1 MFSAP
6 VEGGLTRRS
15 HALEVPPYLHM
26 RNVNS
31 WTGLVF
37 VSGKG
42 NVIIHLSMEMLF
54 LLKLSSSAAVVDQH
68 DHQSNVTDPQILKCE
83 AISQPRNPPSKTSPL
98 LKPQPM
104 NFYQSPPPIHARTP
118 SSITQSQ
125 ILPTRRSPTASRRHP
140 DPHTTRNRTH
150 RPHPGR
156 VNSALDQT
164 DRRQNP
170 FVTTALHA
178 LPSVLA
184 DVGVAFGTLEAAV
197 ELALLEFGPHPG
209 EGIEEV
215 VAAGG
220 GGVGGFVV
228 C

>member
-6 VEGGLTRRS
+6 VESGLTRRS

-26 RNVNS
+26 RNVSS

-37 VSGKG
+37 ISGKE

-54 LLKLSSSAAVVDQH
+54 LLELSSSAAVVDQH
-68 DHQSNVTDPQILKCE
+68 DHQSNFTDPQILKCE
-83 AISQPRNPPSKTSPL
+83 MISQPRNPPSKTPPL
-98 LKPQPM
+98 LSPQPI
-104 NFYQSPPPIHARTP
+104 NFF
-118 SSITQSQ
+118 SIVTINPHPHTIVNQSQ
-125 ILPTRRSPTASRRHP
+125 IFATSRSPTASRRHP
-140 DPHTTRNRTH
+140 NPHATSNRTR

-164 DRRQNP
+164 DRRQDP
-170 FVTTALHA
+170 FVATALHA

-197 ELALLEFGPHPG
+197 ELALLEFGSHPG
-209 EGIEEV
+209 EGVEEV